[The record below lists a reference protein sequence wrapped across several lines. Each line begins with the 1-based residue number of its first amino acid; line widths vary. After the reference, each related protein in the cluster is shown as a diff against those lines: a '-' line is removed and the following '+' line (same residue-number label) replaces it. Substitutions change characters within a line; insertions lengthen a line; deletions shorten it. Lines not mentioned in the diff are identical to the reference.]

1 MIAVEQQ
8 HPQRHRIYGWMHGR
22 IGHHSHIHVH
32 TQASCFHSSS
42 IETMRLICRNN
53 SRGGSTK
60 RRRRKTLLSN
70 TFGQFVVWVLL
81 LVPAAVAAA
90 TPLRINEFLAS
101 NQNSGYVDFEGG
113 AEDWIELYNDGN
125 LPINL
130 AGYALTDDASM
141 WNKWTFPT
149 GTSIPSKSYLMIF
162 ASEKGGVVDTGD
174 ELHTNFKLK
183 ADGEYLGLFDTTGTV
198 VSDFTPKFPSQTADV
213 SYGYD
218 ITGNAL
224 EFFSTPTPNGP
235 NVVGGGG
242 IPPPVQFS
250 VSRGFYTI
258 PFNLVLTATPVTL
271 QIRYT
276 LDGSKPTATSGILYT
291 GPIAI
296 TTTSIVRATSFGA
309 NYLPEP
315 KIPTHTYI
323 FLGAYN
329 RSRWSVAVLLLIQP
343 AKRPC
348 FLDGDFPCVL
358 PNIIV

>member
-1 MIAVEQQ
+1 ME
-8 HPQRHRIYGWMHGR
+8 
-22 IGHHSHIHVH
+22 S
-32 TQASCFHSSS
+32 
-42 IETMRLICRNN
+42 LICRNN
-53 SRGGSTK
+53 SRGGSAK
-60 RRRRKTLLSN
+60 RRRWKTLLSCCSDHSC
-70 TFGQFVVWVLL
+70 TLWQLVVLVYL
-81 LVPAAVAAA
+81 LVAADRGGAFAVAAA
-90 TPLRINEFLAS
+90 PPLRINEFLAS
-101 NQNSGYVDFEGG
+101 NQNSGYVDFQGD

-125 LPINL
+125 LPVNL
-130 AGYALTDDASM
+130 AGYALTDDVTL
-141 WNKWTFPT
+141 WNKWTFPI
-149 GTSIPSKSYLMIF
+149 GTSIQSKSYLMIF
-162 ASEKGGVVDTGD
+162 ASEKVNTGN
-174 ELHTNFKLK
+174 EFHTNFKLK

-198 VSDFTPKFPSQTADV
+198 VSDFTPMFPSQTADV

-224 EFFSTPTPNGP
+224 EFFSTPTPGGP

-242 IPPPVQFS
+242 IPQPVQFS

-258 PFNLVLTATPVTL
+258 PFTLILTATPLTL